1 MGLNGL
7 LCHSVVVAVANYV
20 LLVGEN
26 FVTKNVNSLF
36 RCSLHVLIASILFF
50 CELPKFKDTYFA
62 YLGLPMTATHSEVLK
77 SYDTLQEQLKTMA
90 PNVVAMIKRAY
101 EVLSNQETRIL
112 YSLYGDIAIAAKTPQ
127 DFTIILVTVSFSYYA
142 LATIVCCVFNR
153 SNRLRFAR
161 YVCVL
166 YNAIAFFLEVE
177 LRFFYSTF
185 MTRLFYLKTLL
196 PYQHIEFLRAI
207 PPFVMMAAALVTHFF
222 TVDYDKLNLFLW
234 QSTVATNTAII
245 EKMGKVVNATEYLK
259 NVGTDEGNFS
269 KDLSGSTE
277 KDGSLADML
286 NSLDEDKKKRLMDLL
301 NSEGGK
307 KRNRVLDMLKVGV
320 IYFVMFISMKIFF
333 K

>member
-7 LCHSVVVAVANYV
+7 LGHSVVAALANSL

-26 FVTKNVNSLF
+26 MVTKKVNSFF
-36 RCSLHVLIASILFF
+36 RCSLHVLIASVLFL

-62 YLGLPMTATHSEVLK
+62 YLGLPITATHSEVLK
-77 SYDTLQEQLKTMA
+77 SYDTIQEQLKNGA
-90 PNVVAMIKRAY
+90 PKVVAMIKRAY

-112 YSLYGDIAIAAKTPQ
+112 YSLYGDVAIAAKTPQ
-127 DFTIILVTVSFSYYA
+127 DFTIILITVSFSYYA
-142 LATIVCCVFNR
+142 LSTIVCCVFNR

-177 LRFFYSTF
+177 MRFFYASI
-185 MTRLFYLKTLL
+185 MTHVFYLKTLL

-207 PPFVMMAAALVTHFF
+207 PPFVMMAASLFTHFF

-245 EKMGKVVNATEYLK
+245 EKMSKVVNATEYLK
-259 NVGTDEGNFS
+259 NVGTDDINVS
-269 KDLSGSTE
+269 KDLSDSAE
-277 KDGSLADML
+277 KDGTLGDML

-301 NSEGGK
+301 SSESGK
-307 KRNRVLDMLKVGV
+307 KKNRVLDMLKVGV
-320 IYFVMFISMKIFF
+320 IYFVMFISMKVFF

>member
-1 MGLNGL
+1 
-7 LCHSVVVAVANYV
+7 
-20 LLVGEN
+20 
-26 FVTKNVNSLF
+26 
-36 RCSLHVLIASILFF
+36 
-50 CELPKFKDTYFA
+50 
-62 YLGLPMTATHSEVLK
+62 MTATHSDVLK
-77 SYDTLQEQLKTMA
+77 AYDTIQEHLKTAA
-90 PNVVAMIKRAY
+90 PNVAASIKRAY

-112 YSLYGDIAIAAKTPQ
+112 YSLYGDIAIAVKTPQ
-127 DFTIILVTVSFSYYA
+127 DFTMILITVSFSYYA

-177 LRFFYSTF
+177 LRFFYATF
-185 MTRLFYLKTLL
+185 MTRMFYLKTLL

-207 PPFVMMAAALVTHFF
+207 PPFIMMAASLLTHFF

-259 NVGTDEGNFS
+259 NVGTDDVNYTKDFS
-269 KDLSGSTE
+269 DSTE
-277 KDGSLADML
+277 KDASLGDLL
-286 NSLDEDKKKRLMDLL
+286 NSLDEGKKKRLMDLL

-307 KRNRVLDMLKVGV
+307 KKNRLVDMLKVGV
-320 IYFVMFISMKIFF
+320 IYFVMFISMKVFF